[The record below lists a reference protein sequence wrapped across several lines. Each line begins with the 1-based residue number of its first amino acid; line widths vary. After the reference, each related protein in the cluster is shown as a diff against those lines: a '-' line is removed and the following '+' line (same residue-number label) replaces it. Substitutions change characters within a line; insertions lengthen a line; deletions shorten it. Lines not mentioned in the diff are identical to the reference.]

1 MNKKSSFFLFLKSCL
16 MVLCF
21 IWSVPGAAV
30 QDETSSKFIEYLAAE
45 KVNLT
50 LTNSTLRSSTPPI
63 THETAAKQK
72 TEVRAQQ
79 ALVNAKV
86 STLRAFLVIQEKK
99 KADLDSRL
107 KHIKQ
112 SPSSASEAVVLQ
124 ESVNQMSV
132 LIQINAK
139 AIELIESNLALVARY
154 QKILDKREQQ
164 LILWGAAEKKNDVI
178 QSKQASITELIQK
191 RAELYEK
198 NIKLEHQK
206 KPALQKESQRPEHEG
221 LLLSNNQEILL
232 IDHQIMLTQWEM
244 NLAEADYTFLSK
256 PQELKA
262 LEAMLNTYVRAD
274 VQLEAMHKALLNMQ
288 HVLTADDVILSAEVN
303 KQNVTKLITQMS
315 QLMVA
320 VDVLNT
326 SVKKVIGEKQ
336 ADLKKQ
342 RSAHQRFK
350 DYKQVSMR
358 GVMKQITQV
367 PLQFYHYPRA
377 LFTKMLENYL
387 WEDSGKK
394 ALFWAMLLSVLV
406 LFMALRRLLRQ
417 VTQEKT
423 RSRFSGHLYDG
434 ALLLIYRSL
443 PQFLLVM
450 LLMMGLLI
458 NQVIFLQAQL
468 LFHLLLLWLV
478 YRQFNGIA
486 RLVLLERVSDVP
498 QHEMTLYRRFKWL
511 FFMGAWATGLMIV
524 GQELPLSLLLQDVFN
539 RMFMLFLFAI
549 AWVLWKSRDTF
560 SELFYLWLHA
570 NKRPFRH
577 LLSFLSYLIPLSLL
591 TTALIGLFGYVHF
604 AWTLAR
610 YQAYFL
616 LVLSAYVLL
625 RELLNDFLD
634 LLSERMV
641 SKLHNGWLWV
651 EAIIKPLEKWL
662 HFALLLLG
670 VVIVFRGFKENWEFA
685 MLTNIKTA
693 GHYQIF
699 SGAEVHITVFSVI
712 AASIVLLVLIW
723 LSKWTREFCYRWLY
737 RRIVDASIRNSV
749 SVFTQYTLIL
759 TGVFIFLRVLG
770 VDLTGMGMV
779 LGGLAVGMGFGLRDF
794 ASNIVG
800 GLMLLIERP
809 VREGDLITLGEYEGR
824 VAHIGIRSMRV
835 SSWDKMDVLIPNA
848 ETFNKPVTN
857 WTHQD
862 GVVRTVLPIKVNRV
876 DDPALV
882 RQLIFDVLDIIPGI
896 LKEPPFQVFLKNI
909 DEALIEFEVRYF
921 INIQLNLRVA
931 VRSEVLLAIMA
942 QFKAAGIHAPV
953 PPFRVEI
960 DTAVQGKDDNTSS
973 PTQ

>member
-1 MNKKSSFFLFLKSCL
+1 

-498 QHEMTLYRRFKWL
+498 QHEMTLYR
-511 FFMGAWATGLMIV
+511 
-524 GQELPLSLLLQDVFN
+524 
-539 RMFMLFLFAI
+539 
-549 AWVLWKSRDTF
+549 
-560 SELFYLWLHA
+560 
-570 NKRPFRH
+570 
-577 LLSFLSYLIPLSLL
+577 
-591 TTALIGLFGYVHF
+591 
-604 AWTLAR
+604 
-610 YQAYFL
+610 
-616 LVLSAYVLL
+616 
-625 RELLNDFLD
+625 
-634 LLSERMV
+634 
-641 SKLHNGWLWV
+641 
-651 EAIIKPLEKWL
+651 
-662 HFALLLLG
+662 
-670 VVIVFRGFKENWEFA
+670 
-685 MLTNIKTA
+685 
-693 GHYQIF
+693 
-699 SGAEVHITVFSVI
+699 
-712 AASIVLLVLIW
+712 
-723 LSKWTREFCYRWLY
+723 
-737 RRIVDASIRNSV
+737 
-749 SVFTQYTLIL
+749 
-759 TGVFIFLRVLG
+759 
-770 VDLTGMGMV
+770 
-779 LGGLAVGMGFGLRDF
+779 
-794 ASNIVG
+794 
-800 GLMLLIERP
+800 
-809 VREGDLITLGEYEGR
+809 
-824 VAHIGIRSMRV
+824 
-835 SSWDKMDVLIPNA
+835 
-848 ETFNKPVTN
+848 
-857 WTHQD
+857 
-862 GVVRTVLPIKVNRV
+862 
-876 DDPALV
+876 
-882 RQLIFDVLDIIPGI
+882 
-896 LKEPPFQVFLKNI
+896 
-909 DEALIEFEVRYF
+909 
-921 INIQLNLRVA
+921 
-931 VRSEVLLAIMA
+931 
-942 QFKAAGIHAPV
+942 
-953 PPFRVEI
+953 
-960 DTAVQGKDDNTSS
+960 
-973 PTQ
+973 